1 MTKYLLINEMNC
13 TDPTK
18 EKEFNDWLNT
28 VHLPD
33 IMETK
38 EYRRVTR
45 YELVQGAEGKGKYIT
60 VSEIE
65 TDDFPALTAA
75 HNNRL
80 AKKKDLGHDTNLI
93 KGVPGGRGLYKQI
106 FEIRQK

>member
-1 MTKYLLINEMNC
+1 MNC
-13 TDPTK
+13 VDPTK

-45 YELVQGAEGKGKYIT
+45 YKLMEGAESKGKFIT
-60 VSEIE
+60 LSEIE
-65 TDDFPALTAA
+65 TDDLPALMVA

-93 KGVPGGRGLYKQI
+93 KGVPGGRALYTQI

>member
-1 MTKYLLINEMNC
+1 MTKNLLINEMNC
-13 TDPTK
+13 TNPAK
-18 EKEFNDWLNT
+18 EKEFNDWLNK

-45 YELVQGAEGKGKYIT
+45 YELIQGAEGKGKYIT

-65 TDDFPALTAA
+65 TDDLDALMVK
-75 HNNRL
+75 HGNNM
-80 AKKKDLGHDTNLI
+80 KKKQEQGHDTDLI
-93 KGVPGGRGLYKQI
+93 KVGPWGRGMYKQI
-106 FEIRQK
+106 FEVRQK